1 MTESKIWTFFY
12 GSYINLDVLREVDYI
27 PDQWEV
33 ARLAGFDIR
42 IRPRANLVRSDQH
55 LVYGILATG
64 THRELARLY
73 RHAKEIL
80 GETYLPEAVIAETLD
95 GRWRP
100 ALCYV
105 CPAMAERP
113 APPDYL
119 DRVIRAACEHGFPPW
134 YIQRIESFRSRGPD

>member
-1 MTESKIWTFFY
+1 MAESKIWTFFY
-12 GSYINLDVLREVDYI
+12 VSYINLNVLREVDYI
-27 PDQWEV
+27 PDQWQV

-42 IRPRANLVRSDQH
+42 IRPRANLIRFDQH

-64 THRELARLY
+64 AHRELGRLY

-80 GETYLPEAVIAETLD
+80 GETYLPEAVIAQTLD
-95 GRWRP
+95 RRWRP

-113 APPDYL
+113 G
-119 DRVIRAACEHGFPPW
+119 AA
-134 YIQRIESFRSRGPD
+134 